1 MTVFLLLTM
10 PLFAQDTPVGPAGA
24 EVATQATPVA
34 ATLSETAE
42 YNVQETVE
50 LHRMDPRHFGSSE
63 FPIEYPCDRMLA

>member
-1 MTVFLLLTM
+1 LTTFKPIPWRRTGQYRSRMT
-10 PLFAQDTPVGPAGA
+10 
-24 EVATQATPVA
+24 
-34 ATLSETAE
+34 